1 MELQDRSQFFVGFY
15 GCSRHGCQ
23 CLGSGFEHKGCRH
36 FKYIENDEDMNL
48 LRYLPEFRNLIP
60 EYEAKTWISADGR
73 RMGEERTYLTISA
86 IALAMRRSG
95 WSK

>member
-1 MELQDRSQFFVGFY
+1 MD
-15 GCSRHGCQ
+15 
-23 CLGSGFEHKGCRH
+23 
-36 FKYIENDEDMNL
+36 L